1 MRWLTCGRGAEWP
14 ESSALG
20 EIIRKGRKFAKTD
33 RADRSSPH
41 RLCSKIGSVC
51 RGDRCVRRVILVRI
65 ICTNLF
71 HPFIGAQK
79 CRCARPRRV
88 SNFRI
93 VNGEVDSE
101 SLAPVIGI
109 DRDPGSYR
117 RGWVLAVWKPGMTR
131 VKMALIGQAE

>member
-1 MRWLTCGRGAEWP
+1 MGSVGRGD
-14 ESSALG
+14 S
-20 EIIRKGRKFAKTD
+20 
-33 RADRSSPH
+33 
-41 RLCSKIGSVC
+41 
-51 RGDRCVRRVILVRI
+51 CVRRVILVRI

-117 RGWVLAVWKPGMTR
+117 QGRGNANETSPLELIQSWFVRGQVIAFNNVRNLALRVPNLSAMNKGPVLKPIVSTTS
-131 VKMALIGQAE
+131 VSPS